1 MFVNVHLIT
10 SKSGTPYTT
19 VLFEMNVLFVEI
31 YFIGYL
37 KFNYIYN
44 LVTQMNKVLQFYS
57 TIGHHFVSARSS

>member
-1 MFVNVHLIT
+1 
-10 SKSGTPYTT
+10 
-19 VLFEMNVLFVEI
+19 MNVLFVEI